1 MSDMQHRLSF
11 LLDMMYGLRAIHN
24 VGMIHGDLKTLN
36 LLVTLEGRVKVAD
49 FGLSKLLGT
58 VSIVPGTKTISGTPQ
73 YMAPEVMHCKPQGLR
88 VDMYSVGIVMWEVMT
103 GVIPWKDMDYVQ
115 IIQRVT
121 HQANDTSRPPPGR
134 PPMDNMYRAVAPS
147 GYITLLEECWAQDPK
162 WRPSADQCV
171 EYLEEIKRRV
181 HIGPFPHDQATQQGA
196 HAHSWGTDAQMQG
209 AASSAIG
216 DCDHKNENDS
226 DNRQIS
232 NEQGGKRQRVEGSMP
247 YTGPG
252 GAGGGGWD
260 RVALHRPPQ
269 AQGPEF
275 HHPLK
280 PPNMFMASGGLFVLV
295 EMLKSGNTDKVMQA
309 LSAVFEMCVNNS
321 ANQQALF
328 DASVL
333 DHIFPLLDWWDRP
346 DVQTKATN
354 CIAVAS
360 SQSPHNRRT
369 VVNMGAVASL
379 VRLLS
384 ASPQQQE
391 AAAQAIA
398 NTVKR
403 PTAEEQQVLND
414 WEELTNTKGTIIDAQ
429 EELNRFG
436 GVEKL
441 VQLME
446 KGSSRVKVA
455 AAAAAANA
463 MTECSENRV
472 AFQESN
478 GIAQVIRMLKEGDC
492 NAQVCFLCF
501 VSPFVLPHS

>member
-1 MSDMQHRLSF
+1 MQHRLSF

-88 VDMYSVGIVMWEVMT
+88 VDIYSVGIVMWEVMA

-121 HQANDTSRPPPGR
+121 HQANDSTRPPPGR
-134 PPMDNMYRAVAPS
+134 PPVDNMFRAVAPS
-147 GYITLLEECWAQDPK
+147 GFISLMEECWAQDPK

-181 HIGPFPHDQATQQGA
+181 HSGPFPHDQVTKQA
-196 HAHSWGTDAQMQG
+196 HAQSWGTEAQMKG
-209 AASSAIG
+209 AAMSAVG
-216 DCDHKNENDS
+216 DGHSGNDNES
-226 DNRQIS
+226 DQRQIPY
-232 NEQGGKRQRVEGSMP
+232 EPGGKRQRVEGAMP

-260 RVALHRPPQ
+260 RTGTQRPQ
-269 AQGPEF
+269 ALAQQGPEF

-280 PPNMFMASGGLFVLV
+280 PPNMFMASGGLYVLV
-295 EMLKSGNTDKVMQA
+295 DMLKSGNMDKVIQA
-309 LSAVFEMCVNNS
+309 LSAVFEMCVNNP
-321 ANQQALF
+321 ANQQAIF

-360 SQSPHNRRT
+360 SQNPHNRRT

-384 ASPQQQE
+384 ASPLQQE

-446 KGSSRVKVA
+446 KGSSRVKLA
-455 AAAAAANA
+455 AAAAVANA
-463 MTECSENRV
+463 MTECNENRV

-492 NAQVCFLCF
+492 NAQVCLPF
-501 VSPFVLPHS
+501 VSPFVPSHS